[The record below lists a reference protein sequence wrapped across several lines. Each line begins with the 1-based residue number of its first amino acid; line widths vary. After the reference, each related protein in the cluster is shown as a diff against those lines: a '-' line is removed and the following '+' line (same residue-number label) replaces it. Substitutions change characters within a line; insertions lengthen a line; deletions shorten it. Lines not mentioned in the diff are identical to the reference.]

1 MPQHDEL
8 CRLPLLRTHF
18 PAVNPLLSDTLTLE
32 TDPKARPPPF
42 ALICRYA
49 GKLRFG
55 SDLWRKCSLQVIRLC
70 PLVTHQQCIPV
81 GRHAILW
88 YGGLV
93 RCAKFLH
100 ILFRLSQFCFCRPF
114 LSVKQKALCT
124 NVSQYNHL
132 QTTWIDGF
140 FAAASAR
147 ENGLR
152 RVVEVPGGID
162 FTGTCNSDPAHM
174 SSFDILGGLH

>member
-1 MPQHDEL
+1 MMNYAGSLYWEPIS
-8 CRLPLLRTHF
+8 LL
-18 PAVNPLLSDTLTLE
+18 LTLCCL
-32 TDPKARPPPF
+32 TQ
-42 ALICRYA
+42 LIF
-49 GKLRFG
+49 KLIQ
-55 SDLWRKCSLQVIRLC
+55 KQSLLHLRWFVFTQGNWPAELPVENKQVIYLRLRAI
-70 PLVTHQQCIPV
+70 QQCIPV